1 MINLKEVLSVYKES
15 EIDALLKKYTGY
27 DLNERNLSYD
37 KIKKNYKFLGN
48 NSSNGSNVGQLTT
61 GEKGLVERITNSIDA
76 VIENQKAKCSIGSAK
91 NSGVI
96 IKKAF
101 PKYYS
106 NMQDV
111 MNESTD
117 KSLAKDAENL
127 VIVAVND
134 GSRSNKPT
142 IDVIDKGIGI
152 LGPEFE
158 NTILSINKGNKLS
171 RDKSYLIGAFGQG
184 GSTSLPFTYATII
197 VSKKNGSISFTI
209 IKRVELVDYKNMVY
223 VYMVLD
229 DKIPDLDYS
238 DFKCADEYLNSFIT
252 NSESGTLVRMVE
264 SEISK
269 RFRDNE
275 VTKPGMLVDYLNTE
289 LFNVGLPVKVIENR
303 INYRNNI
310 HLQNRSVYGSL
321 LKLRT
326 SRRYVRKDYCGTLHI
341 EHNNRTYNIDYYM
354 LLPSDEEKWGSES
367 ECKKV
372 FEQFNVYYEPI
383 IYTVNGQ
390 TITTERYTKL
400 NNAGLNFLRYRL
412 LVVINLDVL
421 DTEKYKFFT
430 TDRARIIDSDLTHG
444 FLDKVVKA
452 LASTQKLIEINGI
465 IGEKSV
471 SSLIDQSLLDEVS
484 KQVKN
489 EYSKFL
495 KTGSVIP
502 GKSGRH
508 YNQTSEEIYEDHIV
522 LLEITSLKREFYRDE
537 NVTFI
542 ITTKAQKHIN
552 EEAIIGCFLNDKSYN
567 DLQRNFMNGRI
578 QYSFN
583 SGLLC
588 PGIYTIQFIYFY
600 NTISIMQTEKVVFEI
615 KNEKSPEKESNS
627 QTKGLDLNIVIVDEA
642 SLICD
647 VARDQVNKKIDVKL
661 CLDSDQLRS
670 EVYGLSASS
679 DEISKIKNHIIKPT
693 VLFALFYGE
702 YYDNVEKDEEKNKII
717 LSFIK
722 AFISSIDTKIIEV
735 VQI

>member
-1 MINLKEVLSVYKES
+1 MINIREILSIYKES
-15 EIDALLKKYTGY
+15 EIDQFLKKFTGL
-27 DLNERNLSYD
+27 DLNEKNLSYE
-37 KIKKNYKFLGN
+37 KIKKDFKFLGN

-61 GEKGLVERITNSIDA
+61 GEKGLVERITNAIDA
-76 VIENQKAKCSIGSAK
+76 VIEKQKEKNYIVSAK
-91 NSGVI
+91 DSSVI

-111 MNESTD
+111 LNDSSD
-117 KSLAKDAENL
+117 KSLSKDAENQ

-134 GSRSNKPT
+134 GSKSNKPT
-142 IDVIDKGIGI
+142 IDVIDKGVGL
-152 LGPEFE
+152 LGPDFE
-158 NTILSINKGNKLS
+158 NTILSINHGNKLS

-197 VSKKNGSISFTI
+197 ISKKDGRIFFTV

-223 VYMVLD
+223 VYMTLD
-229 DKIPDLDYS
+229 DMIPEVNYLD
-238 DFKCADEYLNSFIT
+238 FQCEDEYLYDFIQ
-252 NSESGTLVRMVE
+252 NKESGTLVRMVE

-289 LFNVGLPVKVIENR
+289 LFSVGLPVKIIENR
-303 INYRNNI
+303 ANYKSNI

-321 LKLRT
+321 LKLKT
-326 SRRYVRKDYCGTLHI
+326 SKKYEKKDYCGTINI
-341 EHNNRTYNIDYYM
+341 EHNNRTYNIDYYI
-354 LLPSDEEKWGSES
+354 LLPSDENMWGNES

-372 FEQFNVYYEPI
+372 FEQFNVYNEPI

-390 TITTERYTKL
+390 TITTERYNKL

-421 DTEKYKFFT
+421 ETEKYKFFT
-430 TDRARIIDSDLTHG
+430 TDRARIVDSDLAHG
-444 FLDKVVKA
+444 FLDKVIKA
-452 LASTQKLIEINGI
+452 LASTPKLIEINGI

-471 SSLIDQSLLDEVS
+471 SASIDQSLLEEVS

-495 KTGSVIP
+495 KTGSIIP
-502 GKSGRH
+502 GKPGHH
-508 YNQTSEEIYEDHIV
+508 YKETAEEIYEDHIV
-522 LLEITSLKREFYRDE
+522 SLEITSKKREFFKDE
-537 NVTFI
+537 NITFV

-552 EEAIIGCFLNDKSYN
+552 EEAIIGCFINEKSYN
-567 DLQRNFMNGRI
+567 NLQRNFMNGRI
-578 QYSFN
+578 QYSIN
-583 SGLLC
+583 SGVLK
-588 PGIYTIQFIYFY
+588 PGIYTIQFMYFK
-600 NTISIMQTEKVVFEI
+600 NTTSIMESEKVDFEI
-615 KNEKSPEKESNS
+615 INEKTLEKDNNSP
-627 QTKGLDLNIVIVDEA
+627 TKGLELNIIIVNEA
-642 SLICD
+642 TLICD

-679 DEISKIKNHIIKPT
+679 DGISKIKNLIIKPI
-693 VLFALFYGE
+693 VLFSLFYGE
-702 YYDNVEKDEEKNKII
+702 FYDNLELDEDKNRLI

-722 AFISSIDTKIIEV
+722 SFVSSIDTKVVEV
-735 VQI
+735 L